1 MSTKCLSWG
10 IEQIAGSST
19 RKIVLLLLCDLADEQ
34 YTCYPGRS
42 YLAERAELSESVI
55 SRAIT
60 QLAADGFVRVLRRA
74 KTRGGRRSNRY
85 LVLVDGEHTPLP
97 DVDDWVSEF
106 APDEP
111 DDDETAG
118 QGNDAAAAHMPVDDA
133 GQPDETPGQSNGAA
147 GTLLPAF
154 SNSAAGAH
162 TTVPQEHSSIEEDLD
177 PLLKTQDQKPTP
189 PTFTHSAPPASSAAA
204 AETMLDELRVG
215 EARTVLRRVTVD
227 VDALRLPT
235 GVERGRLV
243 ERVVDLIG
251 AGWEPDDLVA
261 RLVGMGSLGTVA
273 SVYAVLISR
282 LRGVGDPP
290 TPPAEPAEALPW
302 CRQPG
307 CDRTTRRL
315 VDEQDRPKFEHVD
328 GRRVPLWCP
337 DCSGR

>member
-10 IEQIAGSST
+10 IERTTGSST

-34 YTCYPGRS
+34 YTCYPGRE
-42 YLAERAELSESVI
+42 YLAERAELSEGVI

-85 LVLVDGEHTPLP
+85 LLLVDGEHTPLP

-106 APDEP
+106 TPA
-111 DDDETAG
+111 DDETAG
-118 QGNDAAAAHMPVDDA
+118 QGNDAPAAHMPVDNPDA
-133 GQPDETPGQSNGAA
+133 SDDTAGQSNSAA
-147 GTLLPAF
+147 GAPLPAS

-162 TTVPQEHSSIEEDLD
+162 TNVSQEHSSIEEDLD
-177 PLLKTQDQKPTP
+177 PLLNTQDQKPTP
-189 PTFTHSAPPASSAAA
+189 PTFTHSATPASSAAA

-215 EARTVLRRVTVD
+215 EARAVLRRVTVD

-261 RLVGMGSLGTVA
+261 RLLGMGSLGTVA

-302 CRQPG
+302 CRAPG

-337 DCSGR
+337 ACSGR